1 MKQQMP
7 NNNQRIKQFLVVIAT
22 FGVIFVNYLAG
33 TGYINHKT
41 PELISDKYPTL
52 ITPAGY
58 AFAVWSLIYLG
69 LAAFAIYQMLP
80 KNTAR
85 YAKIRTVYILNCAA
99 NCAWIYLWHYE
110 QILASLAVMF
120 LLLGTLVFINIKLLE
135 TESAAEYWLARVPF
149 NIYFGWITVA
159 TILNF
164 TVALVYLNVKTSDFT
179 ASVSASVLIVAAT
192 LLGLIIRFK
201 LVNIAYPITIAWA
214 LTAIAVKQSGRTM
227 IVVCAAF
234 GVIALLVSALTIL
247 MRTKNRPE

>member
-1 MKQQMP
+1 MP
-7 NNNQRIKQFLVVIAT
+7 NNNQRIKQFLVVAAT
-22 FGVIFVNYLAG
+22 GAVIFVNYLAG
-33 TGYINHKT
+33 TGRINHQT
-41 PELISDKYPTL
+41 PEVISDKYSTL

-58 AFAVWSLIYLG
+58 AFAIWSLIYLG
-69 LAAFAIYQMLP
+69 LAVFAIYQMLP

-120 LLLGTLVFINIKLLE
+120 VLLGTLVFINVKLLE
-135 TESAAEYWLARVPF
+135 TESPAEYWLARVPF

-164 TVALVYLNVKTSDFT
+164 TVVLVYLNVKTSDFT

-201 LVNIAYPITIAWA
+201 LVNVAYPVTIAWA

-247 MRTKNRPE
+247 MRTKNQPE